1 MKEVKQDQLRTEIK
15 LDVLTTLSRR
25 LQELYTGALGM
36 LAEAVK
42 CSEDLRKDFHDL
54 TYHGLRAEHYELV
67 YRVKDLESAQEEM
80 SEEEKKKYDRLQSY
94 QRGRQSQ
101 VERLDRLWKSF
112 FSQVCICIQPS
123 IPY

>member
-1 MKEVKQDQLRTEIK
+1 MKEVKQDQLRAAIK
-15 LDVLTTLSRR
+15 LDVLTKLSRR
-25 LQELYTGALGM
+25 LQELYTEALGI
-36 LAEAVK
+36 LAEACK
-42 CSEDLRKDFHDL
+42 CSGDLRKDFHDL
-54 TYHGLRAEHYELV
+54 VYHGLRVEHYELV
-67 YRVKDLESAQEEM
+67 HRVEDLESAQEEM